1 MNIKRLVLSALVVG
15 TSSYLTGCSIGSSE
29 SECPGI
35 EKGVICTGPREV
47 MELTNNRD
55 DLSALAGEESE
66 SGKEKSAVND
76 SRYPTEISPPGEVKY
91 PQSTTLKN
99 QPVAYSKTEIKPV
112 GQLPVMYDKTLKM
125 GAPTSSIGPRPI
137 SGVPVNSNV
146 RMTSSYS
153 TASSTGNPFVHP
165 AAEVVKQ
172 TSYPVSAGNAPR
184 YVAPN
189 SDISPG
195 KDMYS
200 LYNGQPVNPTLN
212 PGQIQQYRSQ
222 GYKQAVVA
230 PEPLAVL
237 QQGKVMRITF
247 APYTD
252 DNDALNLPGYVY
264 VNVKPQT
271 WIAGKNS
278 TSNPARIVPL
288 EVQDA
293 ARENMQQQ
301 QKATKAFSSNGI
313 VRQL

>member
-1 MNIKRLVLSALVVG
+1 MNIKKVIFSALVVG
-15 TSSYLTGCSIGSSE
+15 SSSYLAGCTIGSSE

-35 EKGVICTGPREV
+35 EKGVVCKGPREV

-55 DLSALAGEESE
+55 DLSGLAEEE
-66 SGKEKSAVND
+66 ANSGKEKSAVND
-76 SRYPTEISPPGEVKY
+76 SQYPAQISPPGAVQY
-91 PQSTTLKN
+91 PKSAVLVN
-99 QPVAYSKTEIKPV
+99 KPV
-112 GQLPVMYDKTLKM
+112 TTLKM
-125 GAPTSSIGPRPI
+125 GAPTSTIGPRPI

-146 RMTSSYS
+146 RMTTSY
-153 TASSTGNPFVHP
+153 SSTGASGNPFIHP
-165 AAEVVKQ
+165 TADVMKQ
-172 TSYPVSAGNAPR
+172 TTQVVSPAPVPR

-189 SDISPG
+189 SDISAS
-195 KDMYS
+195 KDLYS
-200 LYNGQPVNPTLN
+200 VNNGQPVNPTLSS
-212 PGQIQQYRSQ
+212 GQIQQYRTQ

-237 QQGKVMRITF
+237 QQGRVMRITF

-252 DNDALNLPGYVY
+252 DNDALNLPGFVY

-288 EVQDA
+288 QVQDA

-301 QKATKAFSSNGI
+301 QRATKAVSSNGI
-313 VRQL
+313 IRQL

>member
-1 MNIKRLVLSALVVG
+1 
-15 TSSYLTGCSIGSSE
+15 
-29 SECPGI
+29 
-35 EKGVICTGPREV
+35 
-47 MELTNNRD
+47 
-55 DLSALAGEESE
+55 
-66 SGKEKSAVND
+66 
-76 SRYPTEISPPGEVKY
+76 
-91 PQSTTLKN
+91 
-99 QPVAYSKTEIKPV
+99 
-112 GQLPVMYDKTLKM
+112 
-125 GAPTSSIGPRPI
+125 
-137 SGVPVNSNV
+137 
-146 RMTSSYS
+146 
-153 TASSTGNPFVHP
+153 
-165 AAEVVKQ
+165 
-172 TSYPVSAGNAPR
+172 
-184 YVAPN
+184 
-189 SDISPG
+189 
-195 KDMYS
+195 DMYS

-212 PGQIQQYRSQ
+212 TGQIQQYRSQ

-301 QKATKAFSSNGI
+301 QKATKAVSSNGI

>member
-1 MNIKRLVLSALVVG
+1 MNFKKSIFALLVVG
-15 TSSYLTGCSIGSSE
+15 SSTYLTGCIGNSE

-35 EKGVICTGPREV
+35 EKGVICKGPREV

-55 DLSALAGEESE
+55 DLFSSGDEADM
-66 SGKEKSAVND
+66 GKEGGNAND
-76 SRYPTEISPPGEVKY
+76 AKYPTQITPPGGVKY
-91 PQSTTLKN
+91 PKSPVLLN
-99 QPVAYSKTEIKPV
+99 QPVTYSKTTLTPA
-112 GQLPVMYDKTLKM
+112 GQVPVMYDQNLKN
-125 GAPTSSIGPRPI
+125 GAPSTTISPRPI
-137 SGVPVNSNV
+137 TGTSVSARLQNG
-146 RMTSSYS
+146 SSYVTTTPS
-153 TASSTGNPFVHP
+153 VNPFNHP
-165 AAEVVKQ
+165 AAEVVDKTVRPYQ
-172 TSYPVSAGNAPR
+172 QAPVPR
-184 YVAPN
+184 YIAPN
-189 SDISPG
+189 SDIAPAR
-195 KDMYS
+195 DLYS
-200 LYNGQPVNPTLN
+200 KYNGQPVNPSLSS
-212 PGQIQQYRSQ
+212 GQIQQYRSQ

-252 DNDALNLPGYVY
+252 DNDALNLPGFVY

-278 TSNPARIVPL
+278 TANPARIVPL

-301 QKATKAFSSNGI
+301 QRATQAVSPNGV